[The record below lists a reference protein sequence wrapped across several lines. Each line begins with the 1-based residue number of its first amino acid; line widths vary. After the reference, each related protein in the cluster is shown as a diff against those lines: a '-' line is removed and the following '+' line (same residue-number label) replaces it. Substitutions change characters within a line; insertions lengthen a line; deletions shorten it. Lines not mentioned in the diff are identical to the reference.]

1 MKSKILFLV
10 LICFLLPSSYVRAQ
24 GDVAILSPV
33 DGEGV
38 KGRIIIAGYIKATN
52 AVRYDLDFAYTG
64 QESAGWQPITTAD
77 KPAEDGSLGVWD
89 TTAISDGNYT
99 LRLRVYLSD
108 GQTSDHL
115 VSGVRVRNYSVMETT
130 APSALTGVITSQPSA
145 TLVSLLPAG
154 TPSKA
159 LPPNPAAITN
169 QKLQINLVVS
179 ILIGLVLAL
188 FLAFL
193 FRNKK
198 SNP

>member
-1 MKSKILFLV
+1 MKSKILLFILV
-10 LICFLLPSSYVRAQ
+10 CLLLPTRLVRAQ
-24 GDVAILSPV
+24 GDVAILSPS

-38 KGRIIIAGYIKATN
+38 KGRIIITGYIKATN
-52 AVRYDLDFAYTG
+52 AVRYDLDFAYSG

-77 KPAEDGSLGVWD
+77 KPSEDGSLGVWD

-99 LRLRVYLSD
+99 VRLRVYLSD

-115 VSGVRVRNYSVMETT
+115 VSGVRVRNYSVMETS
-130 APSALTGVITSQPSA
+130 APSALTGITTSQPTA
-145 TLVSLLPAG
+145 TLVSLLPVG

-169 QKLQINLVVS
+169 QKLQVNLISS
-179 ILIGLVLAL
+179 ILIGLILA
-188 FLAFL
+188 FALAFL